1 MLTTILFDL
10 DGTLLPFAQDDF
22 IRCYF
27 KALAGRLAPMGYES
41 KKLTDAIWKGTAAMI
56 ANDGQAT
63 NRQAFWACFTQEMG
77 IEALALEG
85 LFNDFYARDFNEA
98 KRCLQAEPDHGPL
111 LQGLREKGYGL
122 VLATNPIFPLVAV
135 ESRLGWVGL
144 KAGDFDFIT
153 TYENSRR
160 SKPNPGYYLD
170 ILQQTGRDAGSC
182 LMIGNNPVDDAAA
195 QKAGI
200 QVYLVTDCL
209 ENPQG
214 LPIDGYSHGSF
225 QELQSF
231 LEGLPALYAQLAQVD
246 PDAAGSIH
254 PNDEK
259 RIIRALEVFLS
270 TGKPLSQHDRESRAL
285 PNRYTPL
292 TIVLNFAQRPHL
304 WERIDRRVDQ
314 MMAQG
319 LEGEVR
325 ALLESG
331 IPPDCTA
338 MQAIG
343 YKELAA
349 AIRSGLPVQSGAEE
363 VKLRS
368 RQYAKRQL
376 TWFRRNRDARWF
388 EWEKIPDFSA
398 ALSFST
404 ELIREAGLQ

>member
-1 MLTTILFDL
+1 MKPNILVIC
-10 DGTLLPFAQDDF
+10 GPTASG
-22 IRCYF
+22 
-27 KALAGRLAPMGYES
+27 KTALAAELALRFGGEVVSADSMQVYRRM
-41 KKLTDAIWKGTAAMI
+41 DIGTAKPTQSEQRGVPHHMI
-56 ANDGQAT
+56 DVAEPEENYSVARYVADAVPIVDGILARGKLPIIAGGT
-63 NRQAFWACFTQEMG
+63 GLYIDHLVAGRQFAPFQPDS
-77 IEALALEG
+77 G
-85 LFNDFYARDFNEA
+85 LRPQ
-98 KRCLQAEPDHGPL
+98 LQARAR
-111 LQGLREKGYGL
+111 Q
-122 VLATNPIFPLVAV
+122 
-135 ESRLGWVGL
+135 
-144 KAGDFDFIT
+144 
-153 TYENSRR
+153 
-160 SKPNPGYYLD
+160 
-170 ILQQTGRDAGSC
+170 
-182 LMIGNNPVDDAAA
+182 
-195 QKAGI
+195 
-200 QVYLVTDCL
+200 
-209 ENPQG
+209 
-214 LPIDGYSHGSF
+214 
-225 QELQSF
+225 
-231 LEGLPALYAQLAQVD
+231 EGLPALYAQLVQVD

-285 PNRYTPL
+285 PSRYTPL

>member
-1 MLTTILFDL
+1 MKPNILVIC
-10 DGTLLPFAQDDF
+10 GPTASG
-22 IRCYF
+22 
-27 KALAGRLAPMGYES
+27 KTALAAELALRFGGEVVSADSMQVYRRM
-41 KKLTDAIWKGTAAMI
+41 DIGTAKPTRSEQRGVPHHMI
-56 ANDGQAT
+56 DVAEPEENYSVARYVADAVPIVDGILARGKLPIIAGGT
-63 NRQAFWACFTQEMG
+63 GLYIDHLVAGRQFAPFQPDS
-77 IEALALEG
+77 G
-85 LFNDFYARDFNEA
+85 LRPQ
-98 KRCLQAEPDHGPL
+98 LQARAR
-111 LQGLREKGYGL
+111 Q
-122 VLATNPIFPLVAV
+122 
-135 ESRLGWVGL
+135 
-144 KAGDFDFIT
+144 
-153 TYENSRR
+153 
-160 SKPNPGYYLD
+160 
-170 ILQQTGRDAGSC
+170 
-182 LMIGNNPVDDAAA
+182 
-195 QKAGI
+195 
-200 QVYLVTDCL
+200 
-209 ENPQG
+209 
-214 LPIDGYSHGSF
+214 
-225 QELQSF
+225 
-231 LEGLPALYAQLAQVD
+231 EGLPALYAQLAQVD

-285 PNRYTPL
+285 PSRYTPL

-349 AIRSGLPVQSGAEE
+349 AIRSGRPADDGAEE

>member
-1 MLTTILFDL
+1 MKPNILVIC
-10 DGTLLPFAQDDF
+10 GPTASG
-22 IRCYF
+22 
-27 KALAGRLAPMGYES
+27 KTALAAELALRFGGEVVSADSMQVYRRM
-41 KKLTDAIWKGTAAMI
+41 DIGTAKPTQSEQRGIPHHMI
-56 ANDGQAT
+56 DVAEPEENYSVARYVADAVPIVDGILARGKLPIIAGGT
-63 NRQAFWACFTQEMG
+63 GLYIDHLVAGRQFAPFQPDS
-77 IEALALEG
+77 G
-85 LFNDFYARDFNEA
+85 LRPQ
-98 KRCLQAEPDHGPL
+98 LQARAR
-111 LQGLREKGYGL
+111 Q
-122 VLATNPIFPLVAV
+122 
-135 ESRLGWVGL
+135 
-144 KAGDFDFIT
+144 
-153 TYENSRR
+153 
-160 SKPNPGYYLD
+160 
-170 ILQQTGRDAGSC
+170 
-182 LMIGNNPVDDAAA
+182 
-195 QKAGI
+195 
-200 QVYLVTDCL
+200 
-209 ENPQG
+209 
-214 LPIDGYSHGSF
+214 
-225 QELQSF
+225 
-231 LEGLPALYAQLAQVD
+231 EGLPALYAQLAQVD

-285 PNRYTPL
+285 PSRYTPL
-292 TIVLNFAQRPHL
+292 TIALNFAQRPHL

-404 ELIREAGLQ
+404 ELIRDAGLQ